1 MTQLTAPAKADY
13 LAAWAT
19 GVGIGG
25 GCFMLTWILA
35 NRVTG
40 MFMSIPAGPITAM
53 TLAVVTGLATA
64 GWGGWRLSRRFVK
77 VG

>member
-1 MTQLTAPAKADY
+1 MSRLTSQARADY

-40 MFMSIPAGPITAM
+40 MFMSIPAGPVTAM
-53 TLAVVTGLATA
+53 TLAVLTGLATA
-64 GWGGWRLSRRFVK
+64 SGAGWRLSRRFVLPD
-77 VG
+77 

>member
-1 MTQLTAPAKADY
+1 MSGPGGQTSDDY

-19 GVGIGG
+19 GVGVGG

-40 MFMSIPAGPITAM
+40 MFMTIPAGPITAM
-53 TLAVVTGLATA
+53 SLAIVVGLSMTL
-64 GWGGWRLSRRFVK
+64 WGGWRLSRRFVEPD
-77 VG
+77 